1 MCVFEMLFLVLLFH
15 KWPSEQYLCAGIPIS
30 GLREINI
37 LLNLRH
43 ENIVQLN
50 EVVVGKSLE
59 RFYWHLLILNIVV
72 WCPPN
77 FL

>member
-1 MCVFEMLFLVLLFH
+1 MFRHV
-15 KWPSEQYLCAGIPIS
+15 LCAGIPIS

-72 WCPPN
+72 WHPPN
-77 FL
+77 FM